1 MTCFNTVS
9 INTSQLTLRPITTH
23 DAQALFSLFS
33 DQETM
38 RYWSSPPIKKIHE
51 ADELIER
58 CIANYQTQ
66 QALCLGLEHQNTAQL
81 IGTCTLFSIHQASRR
96 AELGYVLK
104 RDHWGRGLMH
114 EALNA
119 FIHFAFTAL
128 DLHRLE
134 ADIDPRNHASKR
146 ILQRLGF
153 NKEGLLRERWIVNGE
168 MSDTELYGLLQHEW
182 SAQQQTLSV

>member
-1 MTCFNTVS
+1 MTHHFKAIT
-9 INTSQLTLRPITTH
+9 INTHQLILRPLTEI
-23 DAQALFSLFS
+23 DAKALFSIFS

-38 RYWSSPPIKKIHE
+38 RYWSSPPIKKIQE

-58 CIANYQTQ
+58 CMVNYQTQ
-66 QALCLGLEHQNTAQL
+66 QALCLGLEYQNTAQL

-96 AELGYVLK
+96 AELGYILK
-104 RDHWGRGLMH
+104 RDYWGRGLMQ

-119 FIHFAFTAL
+119 FIHFAFTSL

-146 ILQRLGF
+146 VLQRLGF
-153 NKEGLLRERWIVNGE
+153 NKEGFLRERWMVNGE
-168 MSDTELYGLLQHEW
+168 ISDTELYGLLHHEW
-182 SAQQQTLSV
+182 LSQE